1 MVEAARYNF
10 LPQVRCFLQKGVS
23 INARSEGYTALLW
36 AAEQGYDKMVD
47 FLITNN
53 ADVNARTDR
62 DSSDGGFG
70 STALM
75 RAALKGKTSLYLF
88 WRKIFK
94 SAQRI
99 QQPIP
104 KIWFF
109 FTNKELIR
117 SNYDSTN
124 PGFTNMYFLD
134 NF

>member
-1 MVEAARYNF
+1 MVEAARFNF
-10 LPQVRCFLQKGVS
+10 LPQVRCFLEKGVS

-47 FLITNN
+47 FLIANN

-62 DSSDGGFG
+62 DSFDGGFG

-94 SAQRI
+94 STD
-99 QQPIP
+99 PT
-104 KIWFF
+104 
-109 FTNKELIR
+109 TNSK
-117 SNYDSTN
+117 NMTN
-124 PGFTNMYFLD
+124 ITD
-134 NF
+134 T